1 MNTLSVSGVVTSY
14 GHEVRSFSFYLHGN
28 LFVGFFH
35 FFSHYTVN
43 IPDMFQVFMVFLV
56 LMVREAAEA
65 PFYC

>member
-14 GHEVRSFSFYLHGN
+14 GHKVRSFSFYLHGN
-28 LFVGFFH
+28 LFDSL

-56 LMVREAAEA
+56 LMVREAAQV
-65 PFYC
+65 PFY

>member
-1 MNTLSVSGVVTSY
+1 MNTLSVSDVVTSY
-14 GHEVRSFSFYLHGN
+14 GHEVRSFSFYLDGN

-65 PFYC
+65 PFY

>member
-43 IPDMFQVFMVFLV
+43 IPDMF
-56 LMVREAAEA
+56 
-65 PFYC
+65 